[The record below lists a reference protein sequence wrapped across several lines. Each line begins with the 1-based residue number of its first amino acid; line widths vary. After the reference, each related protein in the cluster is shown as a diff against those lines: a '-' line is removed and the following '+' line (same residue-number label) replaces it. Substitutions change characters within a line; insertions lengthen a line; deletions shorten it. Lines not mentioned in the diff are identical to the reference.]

1 MKISSGEAV
10 EKNPLPWFIKN
21 YVTGKWLL
29 VVFAIVFMAIEGSM
43 LGFISYAVKE
53 LFDTVFVPQDKKSVL
68 YVGLLIFTIF
78 SIRAISGF
86 LQRSLILRAS
96 IEIISKLQKKIAAH
110 IIDLDYEFFFDNS
123 PGDLIERIKG
133 DGQIIQVNF
142 VQIVMA
148 LGRDSVSLLA
158 LLSVAFWIDWRW
170 ALISLLGIPIL
181 IIPILFLQKYILSVS
196 SKSRVS
202 SARVTTLL
210 DEAFHGVASI
220 KQNGIETYIKSR
232 IDNSVDKTRHA
243 WIRSELGIAGM
254 PALIDLVAAVGF
266 LGVMIFGGMEIISGK
281 KSIGDFMS
289 FFTAM
294 ALIFEPL
301 RRLSNVSGQLQLL
314 NASLE
319 RVFNVSKIQ
328 PNITYVKDKSSIG
341 LKKVRKKQLIQ
352 FDNVCLSYGDETILK
367 NVSLKIEKDKFVSFV
382 GVSGSGKTTMLNL
395 ISRLIEPTSGTIYLN
410 GKELRHIPI
419 EDLRKKVSVVTQENN
434 LFDDTIRQNIILDAQ
449 DLNEDNL
456 SYVLDETTVND
467 FILNFDGGLNFNVG
481 PRGMNLSGGQRQRV
495 ALARA
500 FLRDTEILLLDE
512 PTSALDPQ
520 TSKRINSAL
529 KRISRKSKTIILTT
543 HKLDIAMHAD
553 VIFVFRSGQLVDQ
566 GSHFDLINKVGPYK
580 TLWESQNEVG
590 GL

>member
-1 MKISSGEAV
+1 MKISNGEAV
-10 EKNPLPWFIKN
+10 EKNPLSWFIKN
-21 YVTGKWLL
+21 YVSGKWLL

-181 IIPILFLQKYILSVS
+181 IIPILLLQKYILSVS

-341 LKKVRKKQLIQ
+341 LKKIRKKQLIQ

-367 NVSLKIEKDKFVSFV
+367 NVSLQIEKDKFVSFV

-395 ISRLIEPTSGTIYLN
+395 ISRLIEPTSGEIYLN
-410 GKELRHIPI
+410 GKELKHIPI

-529 KRISRKSKTIILTT
+529 KRISGKRKTIILTT

>member
-1 MKISSGEAV
+1 MKISNGEAV

-21 YVTGKWLL
+21 YVSGKWLL

-43 LGFISYAVKE
+43 LGFISYTVKE

-181 IIPILFLQKYILSVS
+181 IIPILLLQKYILSVS

-220 KQNGIETYIKSR
+220 KQNGIETYVKSR
-232 IDNSVDKTRHA
+232 IDNSVDKTRRA

-319 RVFNVSKIQ
+319 RVFNISKNQ

-341 LKKVRKKQLIQ
+341 LKKIRKKQLIQ
-352 FDNVCLSYGDETILK
+352 FDDVCLSYGDETILK

-395 ISRLIEPTSGTIYLN
+395 ISRLVEPTSGKIYLN
-410 GKELRHIPI
+410 GKELKHTPI

-520 TSKRINSAL
+520 TSKRINNAL

-566 GSHFDLINKVGPYK
+566 GSHFDLIKKVGPYK

>member
-21 YVTGKWLL
+21 YVSGKWLL

-181 IIPILFLQKYILSVS
+181 IIPILLLQKYILSVS

-341 LKKVRKKQLIQ
+341 LKKIRKKQLIQ

-395 ISRLIEPTSGTIYLN
+395 ISRLIEPTSGKIYLN
-410 GKELRHIPI
+410 GKELKHIPI

-456 SYVLDETTVND
+456 GYVLDETTVND
-467 FILNFDGGLNFNVG
+467 FILNFEGGLNFNVG

-580 TLWESQNEVG
+580 TLWASQNEVG

>member
-21 YVTGKWLL
+21 YVSGKWLL

-352 FDNVCLSYGDETILK
+352 FDNVCLNYGDETILK

-467 FILNFDGGLNFNVG
+467 FILNFEGGLNFNVG

>member
-21 YVTGKWLL
+21 YVSGKWLL

-181 IIPILFLQKYILSVS
+181 IIPILLLQKYILSVS

-341 LKKVRKKQLIQ
+341 LKKIRKKQLIQ

-395 ISRLIEPTSGTIYLN
+395 ISRLIEPTSGKIYLN
-410 GKELRHIPI
+410 GKELKHIPI

-467 FILNFDGGLNFNVG
+467 FILNFEGGLNFNVG

-580 TLWESQNEVG
+580 TLWASQNEVG

>member
-21 YVTGKWLL
+21 YVSGKWLL

-319 RVFNVSKIQ
+319 RVFNVRKIQ

-341 LKKVRKKQLIQ
+341 LKKIRKKQLIQ

-395 ISRLIEPTSGTIYLN
+395 ISRLIEPTSGKIYLN
-410 GKELRHIPI
+410 GKELKHIPI

-456 SYVLDETTVND
+456 GYVLDETTVND
-467 FILNFDGGLNFNVG
+467 FILNFEGGLNFNVG

-580 TLWESQNEVG
+580 TLWASQNEVG

>member
-21 YVTGKWLL
+21 YVSGKWLL

-181 IIPILFLQKYILSVS
+181 IIPILLLQKYILSVS

-467 FILNFDGGLNFNVG
+467 FILNFEGGLNFNVG

>member
-21 YVTGKWLL
+21 YVSGKWLL

-181 IIPILFLQKYILSVS
+181 IIPILLLQKYILSVS

-341 LKKVRKKQLIQ
+341 LKKIRKKQLIQ

-395 ISRLIEPTSGTIYLN
+395 ISRLIEPTSGKIYLN
-410 GKELRHIPI
+410 GKELKHIPI

-456 SYVLDETTVND
+456 GYVLDETTVND
-467 FILNFDGGLNFNVG
+467 FILNFEGGLNFNVG

-580 TLWESQNEVG
+580 TLWESQNEIG

>member
-21 YVTGKWLL
+21 YVSGKWLL

-181 IIPILFLQKYILSVS
+181 IIPILLLQKYILSVS

-328 PNITYVKDKSSIG
+328 PNITDVKDKSSIG
-341 LKKVRKKQLIQ
+341 LKKIRKKQLIQ

-395 ISRLIEPTSGTIYLN
+395 ISRLIEPTSGKIYLN
-410 GKELRHIPI
+410 GKELKHIPI

-456 SYVLDETTVND
+456 SYVLDETTIND
-467 FILNFDGGLNFNVG
+467 FILNFEGGLNFNVG

-580 TLWESQNEVG
+580 TLWASQNEVG

>member
-1 MKISSGEAV
+1 
-10 EKNPLPWFIKN
+10 
-21 YVTGKWLL
+21 
-29 VVFAIVFMAIEGSM
+29 MAIEGSM

-181 IIPILFLQKYILSVS
+181 IIPILLLQKYILSVS

-341 LKKVRKKQLIQ
+341 LKKIRKKQLIQ

-395 ISRLIEPTSGTIYLN
+395 ISRLIEPTSGKIYLN
-410 GKELRHIPI
+410 GKELKHIPI

>member
-1 MKISSGEAV
+1 MKISSGKAV
-10 EKNPLPWFIKN
+10 EKNPLPWFIKS
-21 YVTGKWLL
+21 YVSGKWLL

-181 IIPILFLQKYILSVS
+181 IIPILLLQKYILSVS

-341 LKKVRKKQLIQ
+341 LKKIRKKQLIQ

-395 ISRLIEPTSGTIYLN
+395 ISRLIEPTSGKIYLN
-410 GKELRHIPI
+410 GKELKHIPI

-467 FILNFDGGLNFNVG
+467 FILNFEGGLNFNVG

-580 TLWESQNEVG
+580 TLWASQNEVG

>member
-10 EKNPLPWFIKN
+10 EKNPLPWCIKN
-21 YVTGKWLL
+21 YVSGKWLL
-29 VVFAIVFMAIEGSM
+29 VVFAIVFMAIEGLM

-123 PGDLIERIKG
+123 PGYLIERIKG

-181 IIPILFLQKYILSVS
+181 IIPILLLQKYILSVS

-232 IDNSVDKTRHA
+232 IYNSVDKTRHA

-341 LKKVRKKQLIQ
+341 LKKIRKKQLIE

-395 ISRLIEPTSGTIYLN
+395 ISRLIEPTSGEIYLN
-410 GKELRHIPI
+410 GKELKHIPI

-467 FILNFDGGLNFNVG
+467 FILNFDGGLNFKVG

-529 KRISRKSKTIILTT
+529 KRISGKRKTIILTT

-566 GSHFDLINKVGPYK
+566 GSHFDLINKAGPYK

>member
-21 YVTGKWLL
+21 YVSGKWLL

-181 IIPILFLQKYILSVS
+181 IIPILLLQKYILSVS

-395 ISRLIEPTSGTIYLN
+395 ISRLIEPTSGKIYLN
-410 GKELRHIPI
+410 GKELKHIPI

-467 FILNFDGGLNFNVG
+467 FILNFEGGLNFNVG

>member
-1 MKISSGEAV
+1 
-10 EKNPLPWFIKN
+10 
-21 YVTGKWLL
+21 
-29 VVFAIVFMAIEGSM
+29 MAIEGSM

-181 IIPILFLQKYILSVS
+181 IIPILLLQKYILSVS

-341 LKKVRKKQLIQ
+341 LKKIRKKQLIQ

-395 ISRLIEPTSGTIYLN
+395 ISRLVEPTSGKIYLN
-410 GKELRHIPI
+410 GKELKHIPI

-456 SYVLDETTVND
+456 GYVLDETTVND
-467 FILNFDGGLNFNVG
+467 FILNFEGGLNFNVG

-580 TLWESQNEVG
+580 TLWASQNEVG